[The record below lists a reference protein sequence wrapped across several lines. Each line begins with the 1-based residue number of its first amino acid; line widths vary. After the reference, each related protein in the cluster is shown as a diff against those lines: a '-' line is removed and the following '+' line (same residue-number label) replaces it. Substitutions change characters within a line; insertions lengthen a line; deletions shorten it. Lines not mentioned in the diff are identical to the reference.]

1 MGWLDLPILRRLTPT
16 PGQPRSIALAKKLT
30 FKNKARAPACRSSAQ
45 GFAFTFEPTE
55 STKVILLP
63 AAILRLH
70 PEKSAHVNGHD
81 ADINCVVDRKEHE
94 IISKDQRDMD
104 QGADGEYQ
112 EMHQNLDV

>member
-1 MGWLDLPILRRLTPT
+1 MLCVHYAAAFDAQEVRRRLPIVPSALRMT
-16 PGQPRSIALAKKLT
+16 
-30 FKNKARAPACRSSAQ
+30 
-45 GFAFTFEPTE
+45 FAFEPSE

-63 AAILRLH
+63 AAILCLH

-104 QGADGEYQ
+104 QGADGENQ
-112 EMHQNLDV
+112 EMHQHLDV